1 MTNLHK
7 IRCNLYEKEIRTLIR
22 SYKNVLVPNVGG
34 GFYDIPKTY
43 MMWDICLKIYDT
55 SITKGKTVRF
65 QIFDYDEAMFKRN
78 RYRRREPQNYVNIY
92 GIDKEFTDI
101 HEFREYEMNRLKTRW
116 DESLKRLTQ
125 LLKLVEP
132 NWEAILKQPEYDFD
146 KTAYTEEI
154 KASLEDR
161 AVRKHCGLLED
172 WELQK
177 PKIYR

>member
-1 MTNLHK
+1 MSNLHK

-43 MMWDICLKIYDT
+43 MMFDIGLKIYDT
-55 SITKGKTVRF
+55 SITKGKIVKF
-65 QIFDYDEAMFKRN
+65 QIFDYEEQMFKRN
-78 RYRRREPQNYVNIY
+78 RFRHRNPYKCKNLF
-92 GIDKEFTDI
+92 GIHGDFTDVDV
-101 HEFREYEMNRLKTRW
+101 FREYEMNRLKTKW
-116 DESLKRLTQ
+116 DDSLYRLTQ

-132 NWEAILKQPEYDFD
+132 NWESILKQPEYDFN
-146 KTAYTEEI
+146 KPAYTEEI
-154 KASLEDR
+154 QMSLKDR
-161 AVRKHCGLLED
+161 ATRKKQGLLED